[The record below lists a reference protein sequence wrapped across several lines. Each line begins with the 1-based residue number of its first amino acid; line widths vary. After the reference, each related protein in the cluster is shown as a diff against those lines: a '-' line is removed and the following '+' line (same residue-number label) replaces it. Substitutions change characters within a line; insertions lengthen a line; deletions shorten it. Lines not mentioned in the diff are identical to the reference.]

1 MASRD
6 VLSYLSVMIGTFII
20 GSIVGLF
27 LLLASYTIMTTLL
40 SSGLLPK
47 DSFFYGS
54 IFIFIGAVKL
64 IIGRL
69 TGLF

>member
-1 MASRD
+1 MASKD
-6 VLSYLSVMIGTFII
+6 VLFYLSVMIGTFII
-20 GSIVGLF
+20 GSIIGLF
-27 LLLASYTIMTTLL
+27 LLLGSYTIMTTLL

-47 DSFFYGS
+47 DSPFYGA
-54 IFIFIGAVKL
+54 ILVFVGAVKI